1 MKTELKKG
9 ISEKTGKEYYYL
21 SIMITPTYEKK
32 VFLDSAEIELIRLM
46 TK

>member
-21 SIMITPTYEKK
+21 SVMITPTYEKK

>member
-9 ISEKTGKEYYYL
+9 ISKKTGEEYYYL

-32 VFLDSAEIELIRLM
+32 VFLDSAEIELIRIM
-46 TK
+46 SK